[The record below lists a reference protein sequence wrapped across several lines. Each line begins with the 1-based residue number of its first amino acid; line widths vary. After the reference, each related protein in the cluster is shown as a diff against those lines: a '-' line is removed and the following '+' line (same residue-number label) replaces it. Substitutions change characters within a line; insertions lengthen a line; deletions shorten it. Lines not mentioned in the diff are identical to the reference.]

1 MAYAV
6 PRMPPPPVVLAA
18 APHLTIPAGVRWLF
32 VPTPDTLAP
41 QAKSLLLDCAA
52 CITADRPPFRQDPS
66 LSAPVPPEFEG
77 LTRVE
82 LHRYERT
89 TGTVQQAYWV
99 GQCRDCLTVYWA
111 RSREW
116 LER

>member
-6 PRMPPPPVVLAA
+6 PLMPPPAVVLAC
-18 APHLTIPAGVRWLF
+18 APHLQIHAEVRWLF
-32 VPTPDTLAP
+32 VPTPDTLDP

-52 CITADRPPFRQDPS
+52 CITAAKPPYRHDPS
-66 LSAPVPPEFEG
+66 LDAPVPPEFEG

-82 LHRYERT
+82 LHRYEAT
-89 TGTVQQAYWV
+89 TGTVKQAYWV
-99 GQCRDCLTVYWA
+99 GQCKDCLVIYWA

-116 LER
+116 VES